1 MIILLVLKNK
11 KVNKMKTRDLLDK
24 ITRKFLLNEE
34 KDAPSINEHVEN
46 LNEFLNK
53 MQPRSMN
60 ESKKF
65 DTARKHLQEIK
76 KLSRQ
81 LEEQIQLL
89 EEGEK

>member
-1 MIILLVLKNK
+1 
-11 KVNKMKTRDLLDK
+11 
-24 ITRKFLLNEE
+24 
-34 KDAPSINEHVEN
+34 
-46 LNEFLNK
+46 
-53 MQPRSMN
+53 MN